1 MLPEGISRTLR
12 VATAGTG
19 YFSRFHYEA
28 WRRVDRARLVAIAN
42 RTVAPAREVAAAH
55 GIEDVFD
62 DVDTMLGAVRPDV
75 LDIITPP
82 ETHLAAITS
91 AARHGVF
98 AICQK
103 PFCRSL
109 REAEAAVR
117 IAKDAGIGLVI
128 HENFRFQPWYA
139 EIKRMLDTGAIGN
152 VWQAT
157 FRLRPGD
164 GQGSRA
170 YLDRQ
175 PYFQKM
181 PRFLIHETAIH
192 LFDVFR
198 FLFGDVDAVYARLS
212 RLNQAIAGE
221 DAGLVILEFRGGV
234 RALFDGNR
242 LADHAAANRR
252 LTMGE
257 MSVEG
262 ELGTLRLDGDGNLHF
277 RRHGAND
284 EARIE
289 YEWANVGFAGDCV
302 WRFQNHVACHILDG
316 GPLHNTGEAYLANIE
331 VEEAVYASDA
341 GGVRVRI

>member
-1 MLPEGISRTLR
+1 MPDPTRSILR

-28 WRRVDRARLVAIAN
+28 WRRVERARLVAIAN
-42 RTVAPAREVAAAH
+42 RTLAPAREVAAAH
-55 GIEDVFD
+55 GIKDVFD
-62 DVDTMLGAVRPDV
+62 DIDTMLGAVRPDV

-82 ETHLAAITS
+82 ETHLASITS

-117 IAKDAGIGLVI
+117 IAKDSGIGLVV
-128 HENFRFQPWYA
+128 HENFRFQPWYV
-139 EIKRMLDTGAIGN
+139 EIKRRLDAGALGR

-164 GQGSRA
+164 GQGPDA

-198 FLFGDVDAVYARLS
+198 FLFGDIDAVYARLS
-212 RLNQAIAGE
+212 SLNPVIAGE
-221 DAGLVILEFRGGV
+221 DAGLVMLEFRNGV

-257 MSVEG
+257 MIVEG
-262 ELGTLRLDGDGNLHF
+262 ESGTLRLDGDGNLYF

-302 WRFQNHVACHILDG
+302 WRFQNHIARHILDD
-316 GPLHNTGEAYLANIE
+316 GPLLNSGEAYLTNIK

-341 GGVRVRI
+341 GGVRVRL